1 MIKSKQ
7 KHSKAGLKE
16 QRKKL
21 TSDIAKAAM
30 GIKMLCKVKELKND
44 KG

>member
-16 QRKKL
+16 NRRKL
-21 TSDIAKAAM
+21 TNDIAKAAM
-30 GIKMLCKVKELKND
+30 GVKMLCKVKDLKKD
-44 KG
+44 RD

>member
-16 QRKKL
+16 NRREL
-21 TSDIAKAAM
+21 TNDIAKAAM
-30 GIKMLCKVKELKND
+30 GIKMIAKVRDYKEGKD
-44 KG
+44 